1 MDYTVQIAM
10 KNKESY
16 LQEMELYKQ
25 KKDEVVVTLIE
36 TLNISSS
43 SSHKFCCSSLDFIQ
57 TNEIYMYEH
66 IF

>member
-36 TLNISSS
+36 TQQYLIIIITQVLQQQFRFHSN
-43 SSHKFCCSSLDFIQ
+43 L
-57 TNEIYMYEH
+57 
-66 IF
+66 

>member
-43 SSHKFCCSSLDFIQ
+43 SSHKFYSSSLDFIQ
-57 TNEIYMYEH
+57 TYEIYL
-66 IF
+66 